1 MTILSRERILKTKV
15 TCKTSRICP
24 RQRQWANLRVVQKST
39 AIGPSFI
46 SQLIRKH
53 REVVLLLVLLR
64 SARGCCQVFAYCKTE
79 VTQIL

>member
-1 MTILSRERILKTKV
+1 MTILARKRILQTKI

-24 RQRQWANLRVVQKST
+24 RQRQWATLRVVQKST

-46 SQLIRKH
+46 SQFVRKR
-53 REVVLLLVLLR
+53 REIIKLH
-64 SARGCCQVFAYCKTE
+64 SARGCCQVFAYCITE

>member
-1 MTILSRERILKTKV
+1 MTILSRERILLTKV
-15 TCKTSRICP
+15 TCKTGRICP
-24 RQRQWANLRVVQKST
+24 RQRQWAKLSVVQKST

-53 REVVLLLVLLR
+53 REVVLLR

-79 VTQIL
+79 VTPIL

>member
-1 MTILSRERILKTKV
+1 MTILSRKRILRAKI

-24 RQRQWANLRVVQKST
+24 RQRQWAKLSLVQKST
-39 AIGPSFI
+39 VPGPSFI

-53 REVVLLLVLLR
+53 REVVLLR

>member
-1 MTILSRERILKTKV
+1 MTLLSRERILQTKV

-24 RQRQWANLRVVQKST
+24 RQRQWAKFKVVQKST

-53 REVVLLLVLLR
+53 REVILLR
-64 SARGCCQVFAYCKTE
+64 SARGCCQVFAYCNTE
-79 VTQIL
+79 VTPIL

>member
-1 MTILSRERILKTKV
+1 MTILSRKRILQTRI

-24 RQRQWANLRVVQKST
+24 RQRQWAKLSVVQKST

-53 REVVLLLVLLR
+53 REVVLLR
-64 SARGCCQVFAYCKTE
+64 SARGYCQVFAYCITE

>member
-1 MTILSRERILKTKV
+1 MTILSRKRILQTKI
-15 TCKTSRICP
+15 TCKTSRICQ
-24 RQRQWANLRVVQKST
+24 RQRQWAKLRVVQKST

-53 REVVLLLVLLR
+53 REVVLLR

-79 VTQIL
+79 VTPIL

>member
-1 MTILSRERILKTKV
+1 MTILSRERILRTKV
-15 TCKTSRICP
+15 TCKTSRFCP

-46 SQLIRKH
+46 SKFIRKH
-53 REVVLLLVLLR
+53 REVVLLR
-64 SARGCCQVFAYCKTE
+64 SARGCCQVFAYCVTE

>member
-1 MTILSRERILKTKV
+1 MTILSRERILQTKG

-24 RQRQWANLRVVQKST
+24 RQRQWAKFKVVQKST

-53 REVVLLLVLLR
+53 REVILLR
-64 SARGCCQVFAYCKTE
+64 SARGCCQVFAYCNTE
-79 VTQIL
+79 VTPIL

>member
-1 MTILSRERILKTKV
+1 MTILSRKRILQTKI

-24 RQRQWANLRVVQKST
+24 CQRQWATLRVVQKAT

-46 SQLIRKH
+46 SQFVRKH
-53 REVVLLLVLLR
+53 REVVLLR

-79 VTQIL
+79 VTPIL

>member
-1 MTILSRERILKTKV
+1 MTILSRERILRTKV

-39 AIGPSFI
+39 FLSF
-46 SQLIRKH
+46 LIQKH
-53 REVVLLLVLLR
+53 SEVVLLR

>member
-1 MTILSRERILKTKV
+1 MTILARERILKTKV
-15 TCKTSRICP
+15 TCKVSRICQ

-39 AIGPSFI
+39 VIGPSFI
-46 SQLIRKH
+46 SLFVRKH
-53 REVVLLLVLLR
+53 REVVLLR

>member
-1 MTILSRERILKTKV
+1 MTILTHERILRTKV

-24 RQRQWANLRVVQKST
+24 RQRQWATFRVVQKST

-46 SQLIRKH
+46 SQFVCKH
-53 REVVLLLVLLR
+53 REVVLLR

-79 VTQIL
+79 VTPIL

>member
-1 MTILSRERILKTKV
+1 MTILSRERILQTKV

-24 RQRQWANLRVVQKST
+24 RQRQWAKFKVVQKST

-53 REVVLLLVLLR
+53 REVILLR
-64 SARGCCQVFAYCKTE
+64 SARGCCQVFAYCTTE
-79 VTQIL
+79 VTPIL